1 MTAPSTPAKPAALP
15 NILAEPATLPDTLRF
30 LTCGSVDDGKSTL
43 IGRLLV
49 DAGLVPDDQLAA
61 RCGGEPDYAHL
72 LDGLEAEREQGI
84 TIDVAYRYF
93 ATARRKFVVAD
104 CPGHEQFTRNMAT
117 GASVSGFAVLLVD
130 AAKGLRLQ
138 TRRHATIASLM
149 GIRDVALAVNK
160 MDLVGWDEGVFQR
173 IVAEFRAH
181 ADLLGL
187 RFTAIPVS
195 ALRGDNVARRATTMP
210 WYLGPTVLDLLQT
223 VAVAP
228 ARVGPFR
235 FPVQRVSRP
244 DAQFRGYQGTVVGGR
259 AMRGDVIVALP
270 SGQTSRIDRI
280 VTFDGDLD
288 EADPGQAVTLVLA
301 DDIEAGRGTVFAHA
315 DGAPPPVDKLVAEVV
330 CMSDSGL
337 SGSRDLLL
345 RTRTLLVP
353 VRVAAVRHR
362 LDMVALAQEPA
373 RALAANEIGS
383 VVLSTDQPIVVE
395 RYEANRELGA
405 FLLIDRL
412 SNVTVAAGMVTE
424 PVGNS
429 ANVFWQKFETRA
441 QDRPLSRSQVPA
453 IIWLTGPSG
462 AGKSTIAGEIER
474 RLVAMDRSVY
484 VLDGDNVRHGLNRD
498 LGFSEPERRENVR
511 RLAEVARILA
521 DAGLIAVVAAIYK
534 PYGGRD
540 RCTDARAIA
549 GDIGFYEAFVDTPL
563 DICAQRD
570 PKGLYRQAMAGR
582 LQDFTGINAPYEA
595 PLRPDLHLDGAH
607 RSPQSQAGRVIDLL
621 ISRGHIR

>member
-1 MTAPSTPAKPAALP
+1 
-15 NILAEPATLPDTLRF
+15 
-30 LTCGSVDDGKSTL
+30 
-43 IGRLLV
+43 
-49 DAGLVPDDQLAA
+49 
-61 RCGGEPDYAHL
+61 
-72 LDGLEAEREQGI
+72 
-84 TIDVAYRYF
+84 
-93 ATARRKFVVAD
+93 
-104 CPGHEQFTRNMAT
+104 
-117 GASVSGFAVLLVD
+117 
-130 AAKGLRLQ
+130 
-138 TRRHATIASLM
+138 
-149 GIRDVALAVNK
+149 
-160 MDLVGWDEGVFQR
+160 
-173 IVAEFRAH
+173 
-181 ADLLGL
+181 
-187 RFTAIPVS
+187 
-195 ALRGDNVARRATTMP
+195 
-210 WYLGPTVLDLLQT
+210 
-223 VAVAP
+223 
-228 ARVGPFR
+228 
-235 FPVQRVSRP
+235 
-244 DAQFRGYQGTVVGGR
+244 
-259 AMRGDVIVALP
+259 VIVALP

-288 EADPGQAVTLVLA
+288 QADPGQAVTLVLA
-301 DDIEAGRGTVFAHA
+301 DDIEAGRGTVFAHG
-315 DGAPPPVDKLVAEVV
+315 DGAPPAVDKLVAEIV
-330 CMSDSGL
+330 CMSDAGL

-383 VVLSTDQPIVVE
+383 VVLATDQPIVVE
-395 RYEANRELGA
+395 RYDDNRELGA

-412 SNVTVAAGMVTE
+412 SNETVAAGMVTE
-424 PVGNS
+424 PVGSS
-429 ANVFWQKFETRA
+429 ANLFWQKFETRA

-521 DAGLIAVVAAIYK
+521 DAGLIAVVAAIS
-534 PYGGRD
+534 PYGRD
-540 RCTDARAIA
+540 RADARAIA

-563 DICAQRD
+563 EVCAQRD

-582 LQDFTGINAPYEA
+582 LQDFTGINAPYE
-595 PLRPDLHLDGAH
+595 PPVRPDLHLDGAH
-607 RSPQSQAGRVIDLL
+607 PSPQSQAGRVIDLL